1 MIRKENY
8 AAGVELGKYLGVH
21 NFDGKLVRKER
32 FGTFRCRWNNYNR
45 FFAEVH
51 VRAQT
56 GLICLRIWPKGLQ
69 NKVMKLWVK

>member
-8 AAGVELGKYLGVH
+8 AAGAELGKYLGVN
-21 NFDGKLVRKER
+21 NFDRKPVRKER
-32 FGTFRCRWNNYNR
+32 FGTFRCRWNKCNR
-45 FFAEVH
+45 FFTKLQ